1 MEDQV
6 ILVDVHDAPIG
17 LTGKLEAHQKALLH
31 RAVSVFI
38 FNSQQQLLLQ
48 KRAADK
54 YHSACLWTNT
64 VCTHPQP
71 GESNSDAVRRRLKEE
86 MGLEVTEVTKI
97 FDFTYQEKLGNEL
110 TEHEFDHVFIGFSD
124 EIPLPNPDEVSDF
137 RFVDVDLLRNE
148 IKTNPQNYTVWF
160 RKIIDRVVSEMNFR

>member
-6 ILVDVHDAPIG
+6 ILVDEHDAVLG
-17 LTGKLEAHQKALLH
+17 VMAKLEAHQKALLH

-38 FNSQQQLLLQ
+38 FNSHQQLLLQ
-48 KRAADK
+48 RRAADK
-54 YHSACLWTNT
+54 YHSVCLWTNT
-64 VCTHPQP
+64 VCTHPKP
-71 GESNSDAVRRRLKEE
+71 GESNTDAVRRRLKEE
-86 MGLEVTEVTKI
+86 MGLDVQEVTKI

-160 RKIIDRVVSEMNFR
+160 RKIIDRVVSEMNFS